1 MVKTVAKLTWDA
13 RAAPVHLLAR
23 LYLIVR
29 SDFEQWQLTK
39 PFPAQPRHSQRVDNP
54 FLNTLAQDHLP
65 ATELLIKGICR
76 DGEVFRPSDWAE
88 RLCGAVVVFLPGAT
102 SLFDVQSSARPYH
115 GYTTYVRPAIINGI
129 YYVIV
134 DSRLRHLEP
143 RAWDYVTSFA
153 HDNDLVMFDAT
164 ELLPRES
171 LPEMSLAAA

>member
-29 SDFEQWQLTK
+29 SDFEQWQLTR
-39 PFPAQPRHSQRVDNP
+39 PFPAQPRNSRHANNP

-65 ATELLIKGICR
+65 ATELLIKGIR
-76 DGEVFRPSDWAE
+76 KDGKVFRPSDWAE
-88 RLCGAVVVFLPGAT
+88 RLCGAAVVFLPGAT
-102 SLFDVQSSARPYH
+102 SLSGVQSSARPYH

-129 YYVIV
+129 YCVIV

-153 HDNDLVMFDAT
+153 YDNDLVMFDAT